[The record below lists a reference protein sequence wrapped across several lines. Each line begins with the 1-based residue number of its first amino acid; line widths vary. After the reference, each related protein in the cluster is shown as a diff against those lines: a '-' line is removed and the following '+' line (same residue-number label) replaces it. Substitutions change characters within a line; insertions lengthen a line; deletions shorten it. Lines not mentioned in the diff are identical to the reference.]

1 MQALGLQ
8 GTKTFSKLS
17 SEESLSMSMMVRGH
31 ASLDGLNLGSELS
44 KGLLQ
49 KLRKMLRSQ
58 VGKRIPWIPR
68 LLASSNRNTFLN
80 KEMLARLLALQIQRM
95 AQDFH
100 QSKLMTCNR
109 ISTSSKFCQANS
121 MTNLQMILLTFMNH
135 PDIAIITDARGQKD
149 AHPVCCRCQR
159 RCRP

>member
-58 VGKRIPWIPR
+58 VGKRNTLDPK
-68 LLASSNRNTFLN
+68 ASCFF
-80 KEMLARLLALQIQRM
+80 K
-95 AQDFH
+95 
-100 QSKLMTCNR
+100 
-109 ISTSSKFCQANS
+109 
-121 MTNLQMILLTFMNH
+121 
-135 PDIAIITDARGQKD
+135 
-149 AHPVCCRCQR
+149 
-159 RCRP
+159 